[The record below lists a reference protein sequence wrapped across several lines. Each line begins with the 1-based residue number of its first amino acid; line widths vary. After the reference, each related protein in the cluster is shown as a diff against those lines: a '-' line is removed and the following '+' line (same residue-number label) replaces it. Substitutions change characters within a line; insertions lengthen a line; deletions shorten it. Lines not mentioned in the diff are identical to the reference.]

1 MVVDDHPVVRRGLAY
16 LINQEG
22 DLIVCGEAED
32 AHEALAQVQKQRPD
46 LAIVDLVLKQSSGI
60 DLVKELK
67 RRYPKLPVLV
77 ISMHEE
83 SLYAERALRA
93 GAKGYIMKHEVD
105 EVIMNAIRR
114 VLKGEIYVSSAVSER
129 ILQSFTQA
137 SAQHSG
143 ASVQSLSD
151 RELEVF
157 HLIGRGVK
165 TREIAE
171 RLHVSTKTVETYR
184 ARIKLKLHLSSSG
197 ELTQFAVEWLLRQ
210 PRP

>member
-1 MVVDDHPVVRRGLAY
+1 
-16 LINQEG
+16 
-22 DLIVCGEAED
+22 
-32 AHEALAQVQKQRPD
+32 
-46 LAIVDLVLKQSSGI
+46 
-60 DLVKELK
+60 
-67 RRYPKLPVLV
+67 
-77 ISMHEE
+77 
-83 SLYAERALRA
+83 
-93 GAKGYIMKHEVD
+93 MKHEVD